1 MRYGFLGCAA
11 RQLRAQTDAG
21 DIRGTSGRCLVMR
34 RRGAPGR
41 SPSFR
46 RRLRAEQV
54 SASDGARRSIRGG
67 KWNATRVP
75 LSRTP
80 RAVSKDRS
88 RLMAS
93 VRQHGTAP
101 ELVVRKVAREA
112 GLVVRTNGR
121 SLPGSPDLFCA
132 NPPRAVFVHGC
143 FWHRH
148 PGCRAATTP
157 KTHRDFW
164 IAKFIANVDRD
175 RRKVRQLRVLG
186 FRVMT
191 IWECEVRRSSNS
203 TRLTRRLLRFFES
216 TLSP

>member
-1 MRYGFLGCAA
+1 M
-11 RQLRAQTDAG
+11 
-21 DIRGTSGRCLVMR
+21 IR

-41 SPSFR
+41 SRFFQRRPDGERVNAGTAARRPIR
-46 RRLRAEQV
+46 RRGLTAMRA
-54 SASDGARRSIRGG
+54 ALI
-67 KWNATRVP
+67 P
-75 LSRTP
+75 TP

-101 ELVVRKVAREA
+101 ELVVRKVARDA

-148 PGCRAATTP
+148 PGCSAATMP

-164 IAKFIANVDRD
+164 MAKFTANVERD
-175 RRKVRQLRVLG
+175 RRKLRQLRALG
-186 FRVMT
+186 YRVIT
-191 IWECEVRRSSNS
+191 IWECQVRRPSDF
-203 TRLTRRLLRFFES
+203 TRLARRLVRFFEP
-216 TLSP
+216 TPNP